1 MKSQLV
7 DILFCCDTN
16 GLWKY
21 LVLLSTSTLSN
32 NQISSWCLLGLDD
45 DKLSTNCS
53 CWLSAILLMITLP
66 ILGTLLLWYWHSISH
81 QTWDLLCFCIYHECL
96 SFLQCVIDHQALP
109 CLLNLLTTNH
119 KKSIKKEACWTISNI
134 TAGNR
139 EQIQVCMRWSFV
151 DKLNIYNSAKCS
163 IPYWFVF

>member
-66 ILGTLLLWYWHSISH
+66 ILGYSFTVILTFHFPPILRSFYVSVFIVNVSPSCSVSSITKRFHAFWTSWLPTTRKASRKKH
-81 QTWDLLCFCIYHECL
+81 AGPSQTSQL
-96 SFLQCVIDHQALP
+96 V
-109 CLLNLLTTNH
+109 T
-119 KKSIKKEACWTISNI
+119 
-134 TAGNR
+134 GNR
-139 EQIQVCMRWSFV
+139 FRFVCV
-151 DKLNIYNSAKCS
+151 GALLIN
-163 IPYWFVF
+163 

>member
-1 MKSQLV
+1 MMKSQLV

-66 ILGTLLLWYWHSISH
+66 ILGYSFTVILTFHFPPNLRSFMFLYLSWMFILPAVCHRSPSASMPFEPLDYQPQEKHQERSMLDHLKHHS
-81 QTWDLLCFCIYHECL
+81 W
-96 SFLQCVIDHQALP
+96 
-109 CLLNLLTTNH
+109 
-119 KKSIKKEACWTISNI
+119 
-134 TAGNR
+134 
-139 EQIQVCMRWSFV
+139 
-151 DKLNIYNSAKCS
+151 
-163 IPYWFVF
+163 